1 MIKEIKF
8 EDVNNLL
15 KKYGYYATKDIV
27 VRTYKS
33 MIRMLNGQV
42 DEGQDIFATCLE
54 GPPGSGKTE
63 YAKTYTKLLKEFYGD
78 NVELLSCACTPETS
92 KNELYEDINVVAVVE
107 NNAKKVN
114 IPGILTRAIQ
124 EVNSG
129 KKVVL
134 FLDEFDKANETI
146 DNYLLDFLQSG
157 SLNMVQH
164 GDMKIKDEYKANIQV
179 ILCKNMERVMLSDQL
194 TRRLRIIRLEYMSPE
209 LLYQVINRKL
219 VLERKEDD
227 KVKQEYIDL
236 ISLIYKE
243 AYNNKDMFQRL
254 PSCSEVLI
262 AASEVN
268 MTVKYVKISLGEL
281 LKEILELLFKDP
293 DDYDAF
299 IEVAKMSESKL
310 NDLINAINSSDIES
324 DVKIEDLIRDNYFK
338 DGLKEIEDM
347 KKELNY
353 MLDEYDKRLK
363 GMGGNNISN
372 QPSKTELY
380 GITFEQMEYGE
391 VLDNFD
397 DQSPYIKRGNRISDV
412 SCDFH
417 EFASFETKVIKNGMF
432 LEDFINEW
440 VKNGLIVLEDG
451 FLTSNDSKIALVRQ
465 KSNDGKLRFVFLS
478 ENKVL
483 PVEVLDVVY
492 NIMNTILT
500 IFDNNWNNLMGSS
513 WVNDLNANVTCLIT
527 GDNYD
532 DYQIIDN
539 NKKISLFNYNGTF
552 DEFAKMLNE
561 QGSKTKQLKL

>member
-63 YAKTYTKLLKEFYGD
+63 YAKTYIKLLKEFYGD

-268 MTVKYVKISLGEL
+268 MTAKYVKISLGEL
-281 LKEILELLFKDP
+281 LKEMLELLFKDP
-293 DDYDAF
+293 NDYDAF

-310 NDLINAINSSDIES
+310 KDLINAINSSDIES

-338 DGLKEIEDM
+338 EGLKEIEDM
-347 KKELNY
+347 KKELNG
-353 MLDEYDKRLK
+353 MLNEYDKKLK
-363 GMGGNNISN
+363 GMEGNNISSKL
-372 QPSKTELY
+372 SKTELY
-380 GITFEQMEYGE
+380 GVTFEQIEYGE

>member
-63 YAKTYTKLLKEFYGD
+63 YAKTYIKLLKEFYGD

-243 AYNNKDMFQRL
+243 AYNNQDMFQRL

-268 MTVKYVKISLGEL
+268 MTAKYVKISLGEL

-293 DDYDAF
+293 NDYDAF
-299 IEVAKMSESKL
+299 MAVYDEASGK
-310 NDLINAINSSDIES
+310 A
-324 DVKIEDLIRDNYFK
+324 VKAT
-338 DGLKEIEDM
+338 
-347 KKELNY
+347 
-353 MLDEYDKRLK
+353 K
-363 GMGGNNISN
+363 GS
-372 QPSKTELY
+372 
-380 GITFEQMEYGE
+380 
-391 VLDNFD
+391 
-397 DQSPYIKRGNRISDV
+397 
-412 SCDFH
+412 
-417 EFASFETKVIKNGMF
+417 
-432 LEDFINEW
+432 
-440 VKNGLIVLEDG
+440 
-451 FLTSNDSKIALVRQ
+451 SKILM
-465 KSNDGKLRFVFLS
+465 
-478 ENKVL
+478 
-483 PVEVLDVVY
+483 
-492 NIMNTILT
+492 IM
-500 IFDNNWNNLMGSS
+500 
-513 WVNDLNANVTCLIT
+513 
-527 GDNYD
+527 
-532 DYQIIDN
+532 
-539 NKKISLFNYNGTF
+539 
-552 DEFAKMLNE
+552 ML
-561 QGSKTKQLKL
+561 L

>member
-124 EVNSG
+124 EVNLG

-243 AYNNKDMFQRL
+243 AYNNQDMFQRL

-268 MTVKYVKISLGEL
+268 MTAKYVKISLGEL

-293 DDYDAF
+293 NDYDAF

-310 NDLINAINSSDIES
+310 KDLINAINSSDIES

-347 KKELNY
+347 KKELND

-397 DQSPYIKRGNRISDV
+397 DQSPYIKRGNRISDA

-432 LEDFINEW
+432 LEDFINKWE
-440 VKNGLIVLEDG
+440 KNGLIVLEDG

-465 KSNDGKLRFVFLS
+465 KSSDGKLRFVFLS

-532 DYQIIDN
+532 NYQIIDN

>member
-63 YAKTYTKLLKEFYGD
+63 YAKTYIKLLKEFYGD

-236 ISLIYKE
+236 ISLLYKE
-243 AYNNKDMFQRL
+243 AYNNQDMFQRL

-268 MTVKYVKISLGEL
+268 MTAKYVKISLGEL

-293 DDYDAF
+293 NDYDAF

-310 NDLINAINSSDIES
+310 KDLINAINSSDIES

-347 KKELNY
+347 KKELND

>member
-63 YAKTYTKLLKEFYGD
+63 YAKTYIKLLKEFYGD

-243 AYNNKDMFQRL
+243 AYNNQDMFQRL

-262 AASEVN
+262 ATSEVN
-268 MTVKYVKISLGEL
+268 MTAKYVKISLGEL

-293 DDYDAF
+293 NDYDAF

-310 NDLINAINSSDIES
+310 KDLINAINSSDIES

-347 KKELNY
+347 KKELND

-397 DQSPYIKRGNRISDV
+397 DQSPYIKRGNRISDA

-417 EFASFETKVIKNGMF
+417 EFASFEKKVIKNGMF

-465 KSNDGKLRFVFLS
+465 KSSDGKLRFVFLS

>member
-63 YAKTYTKLLKEFYGD
+63 YAKTYIKLLKEFYGD

-243 AYNNKDMFQRL
+243 AYNNQDMFQRL

-268 MTVKYVKISLGEL
+268 MTAKYVKISLGEL

-293 DDYDAF
+293 NDYDAF

-310 NDLINAINSSDIES
+310 KDLINAINSSDIES

-347 KKELNY
+347 KKELND

>member
-124 EVNSG
+124 EVNLG

-268 MTVKYVKISLGEL
+268 MTAKYVKISLGEL

-293 DDYDAF
+293 NDYDAF
-299 IEVAKMSESKL
+299 IEVAKLSESKL
-310 NDLINAINSSDIES
+310 KDLINAINSSDIES

-532 DYQIIDN
+532 DYQVIDN

>member
-268 MTVKYVKISLGEL
+268 MTAKYVKISLGEL

-293 DDYDAF
+293 NDYDAF
-299 IEVAKMSESKL
+299 IEVAKLSESKL
-310 NDLINAINSSDIES
+310 KDLINAINSSDIES

-532 DYQIIDN
+532 DYQVIDN

>member
-63 YAKTYTKLLKEFYGD
+63 YAKTYIKLLKEFYGD

-243 AYNNKDMFQRL
+243 AYNNQDMFQRL

-268 MTVKYVKISLGEL
+268 MTAKYVKISLGEL

-293 DDYDAF
+293 NDYDAF

-310 NDLINAINSSDIES
+310 KDLINAINSSDIES

-338 DGLKEIEDM
+338 DGLKEIEGM
-347 KKELNY
+347 KKELND

-432 LEDFINEW
+432 LEDFTNEW

-465 KSNDGKLRFVFLS
+465 KSRDGKLRFVFLS

-513 WVNDLNANVTCLIT
+513 WVNDLNANITCLIT